1 MTNGIPDLLK
11 GLAKEVVDE
20 TLALGSRI
28 FLNGGDE
35 LFALGA
41 EADCLYLVT
50 RGRINLT
57 LPMQVRGR
65 DQDVLVEERV
75 PGQTVGWSALIPPYR
90 FTLRATAPLATEVI
104 ALPRG
109 ALCDHFLRHPDVGY
123 MVTLNLAAVIGQR
136 LQLFQAM
143 WLREMERMV
152 ELRCA

>member
-1 MTNGIPDLLK
+1 M
-11 GLAKEVVDE
+11 
-20 TLALGSRI
+20 
-28 FLNGGDE
+28 
-35 LFALGA
+35 
-41 EADCLYLVT
+41 
-50 RGRINLT
+50 
-57 LPMQVRGR
+57 
-65 DQDVLVEERV
+65 

-104 ALPRG
+104 SLPRG
-109 ALCDHFLRHPDVGY
+109 ALCDHFLRRPEVGY